1 MNENYK
7 IEKNVRPP
15 RFAYRFLAWFCPEFL
30 MEGIAGDLM
39 EEFEK
44 DIQSSG
50 KLSRY
55 RIQMAKLRFIWGVL
69 KFFRPSIILRNKVS
83 SEWLSAALLRNYFK
97 ISYRHLTK
105 NKTFAAI
112 NSIGL
117 AIGMAS
123 ALLIYEYVSFEKS
136 FDSFHARA
144 DQIYRVT
151 TVWNEKTTSGDH
163 RATTVPWS
171 GPGVKEAFPE
181 VLDYARFAPIDEF
194 TGYNAVSYNNHKIS
208 EQSIFLADPGFLRM
222 FSFPL
227 VKGNRDKALN
237 DPNSIVL
244 TASIARK
251 YFGNEDP
258 IGKLIFLDTHG
269 NLAENNFK
277 VTGVIQDP
285 PKNSHLQFDFLLS
298 FNVVWEG
305 LSSGST
311 YWHWDYTYCYLLV
324 QPKANVE
331 ALGKKI
337 SALREKMFS
346 AEMGDWNDVI
356 DFKLQ
361 PLKDIH
367 LYSSLKG
374 EMQVNSDGRSLYF
387 LVIIGMCIILSAYIN
402 YVNMSSVKAIER
414 KTEIGIRKVVGS
426 SKMQLTVQLLIESLV
441 LNIFAVAMAVII
453 FRLSIPVIEQLFS
466 IQWPAWNFSFF
477 TSDFMLY
484 SGGIIAAG
492 IILSALYPAFVL
504 VSFKPALVLK
514 GKGTM
519 PARSGSWTFRKLLI
533 VLQFVFCIFFTIG
546 TYALYRQVRFMKNHD
561 LGMNMER
568 VLAIRGYGFQSFAD
582 YENFH
587 ARVAAKSFVNS
598 VGASSS
604 APGDEI
610 IQLSLKPKVR
620 VANRPATPM
629 SQVKLIIVD
638 QDFFETLHIEM
649 LAGRNFSRT
658 IATDGTSVVVN
669 EAAARLLG
677 YEDERSIIDELL
689 AGIQEKEAR
698 IIGVI
703 KNYHQRSLKDD
714 IEPTVFVPNWT
725 WDKTFGWNKRYFFVR
740 LNPVN
745 DLDEYQR
752 HISELEKSWK
762 VVNPDKPFHYFFL
775 DNYFDQQYQADTT
788 FSALFL
794 FFAAFAIFIACLG
807 LFGLVAY
814 TTLQRTKEIGIRKV
828 LGASVNNVLVLLSGD
843 FIKQIVIATC
853 IALPLLIWGLR
864 HWLQQYAFQ
873 IPLSGWLFLPP
884 LVLIFTIALLT
895 VVLKSLKVATA
906 NPVDSLKYE

>member
-15 RFAYRFLAWFCPEFL
+15 RFAFRFLAWFCPAFL
-30 MEGIAGDLM
+30 VEGVAGDLM

-44 DIQSSG
+44 NIQSSRTP
-50 KLSRY
+50 SRY
-55 RIQMAKLRFIWGVL
+55 RIPKAKLSFIWGVL

-83 SEWLSAALLRNYFK
+83 SNWLSAALLKNYFK
-97 ISYRHLTK
+97 ISYRHLNK

-112 NSIGL
+112 NTIGL

-123 ALLIYEYVSFEKS
+123 ALLIYEYVTFEKS
-136 FDSFHARA
+136 YDSFHTKA
-144 DQIYRVT
+144 DQIYRIT
-151 TVWNEKTTSGDH
+151 TVWNEKTASGDH

-181 VLDYARFAPIDEF
+181 VLDYTRFAPIDEF

-208 EQSIFLADPGFLRM
+208 EQNIFLADPGFLRM

-227 VKGNRDKALN
+227 VKGNLDQALK

-244 TASIARK
+244 TESVAQK
-251 YFGNEDP
+251 YFANEDP
-258 IGKLIFLDTHG
+258 MGKVIFLDTHG
-269 NLAENNFK
+269 NLTENNFK
-277 VTGVIQDP
+277 VTGVIKDP
-285 PKNSHLQFDFLLS
+285 PKNSHLKFDFLLS

-311 YWHWDYTYCYLLV
+311 YWHWDYTYCYLLLHSR
-324 QPKANVE
+324 ADIE
-331 ALGKKI
+331 ALEKEI
-337 SALREKMFS
+337 SSLREKTFR

-367 LYSSLKG
+367 LHSSLKG
-374 EMQVNSDGRSLYF
+374 EMQVNSDGRLLHF
-387 LVIIGMCIILSAYIN
+387 LIIIGVCIILSAYIN

-426 SKMQLTVQLLIESLV
+426 SKLQLTVQLLIESFV
-441 LNIFAVAMAVII
+441 LNSVAVGMAVLI
-453 FRLSIPVIEQLFS
+453 FRGSIPVIEQLFS
-466 IQWPAWNFSFF
+466 IQWPIWNSSFF
-477 TSDFMLY
+477 SGDFMLY
-484 SGGIIAAG
+484 AAG
-492 IILSALYPAFVL
+492 VITAGIMLSALYPAFVL

-519 PARSGSWTFRKLLI
+519 PATSGSWSLRKVLV
-533 VLQFVFCIFFTIG
+533 VLQFVFCIIFTIG
-546 TYALYRQVRFMKNHD
+546 TYALYQQVRYMKNHD

-568 VLAIRGYGFQSFAD
+568 VLAIRGYGFQSYTD

-587 ARVAAKSFVNS
+587 ARVSAESFVDA

-620 VANRPATPM
+620 LASRPAMPL
-629 SQVKLIIVD
+629 SQVKLITVD
-638 QDFFETLHIEM
+638 EDFFETLYIEM
-649 LAGRNFSRT
+649 LAGRNFNRASV
-658 IATDGTSVVVN
+658 TDGTSVIVN
-669 EAAARLLG
+669 EAAAKLLG
-677 YEDERSIIDELL
+677 YDDEKNILNESLL
-689 AGIQEKEAR
+689 GIQEKDAR

-714 IEPTVFVPNWT
+714 LEPVVFVPNWI
-725 WDKTFGWNKRYFFVR
+725 WDQTFGWNKRYFFVR
-740 LNPVN
+740 LNPVTSLS
-745 DLDEYQR
+745 DYQR
-752 HISELEKSWK
+752 HIGEIEKSWK
-762 VVNPDKPFHYFFL
+762 MVNPDKPFQYFFL
-775 DNYFDQQYQADTT
+775 DDYFDQQYKADTT

-814 TTLQRTKEIGIRKV
+814 ATLQRTKEIGIRKV
-828 LGASVNNVLVLLSGD
+828 LGASVKNILILLSRD
-843 FIKQIVIATC
+843 FIRQIVIAIC
-853 IALPLLIWGLR
+853 VALPLLIWGLR
-864 HWLQQYAFQ
+864 HWLEQYAFH
-873 IPLSGWLFLPP
+873 IALSGLLFIVP
-884 LVLIFTIALLT
+884 LVSIIVIALLI
-895 VVLKSLKVATA
+895 VMLKSLKVAIA